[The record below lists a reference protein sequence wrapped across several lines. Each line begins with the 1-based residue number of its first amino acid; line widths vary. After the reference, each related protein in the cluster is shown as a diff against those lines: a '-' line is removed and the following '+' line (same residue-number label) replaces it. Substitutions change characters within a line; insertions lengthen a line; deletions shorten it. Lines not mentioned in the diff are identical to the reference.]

1 MFDPSFLWWG
11 LVPVSM
17 ALPFA
22 VLMPGCP
29 RRDAVREARSVLS
42 GRDDARLDEAFL
54 RVLGFRGAHGESVDF
69 EGARRALTSTF
80 RYETS
85 IDLATLPVGLRATMA
100 VLALSASD
108 HARDADLRQ
117 TTEPDAFTER
127 RFAGMA
133 DSLLLDR
140 KAMREIELATT
151 GHAWW
156 ETVALTLKR
165 RSDQAGGWVTP
176 ADLSGLLKDEPD
188 LLAALSGPSGAT
200 VPRASAIVSHWM
212 TETVARTPIPQ
223 PRTEEAARALD
234 MFRHRLME
242 CGA

>member
-1 MFDPSFLWWG
+1 MGS
-11 LVPVSM
+11 S
-17 ALPFA
+17 
-22 VLMPGCP
+22 
-29 RRDAVREARSVLS
+29 S
-42 GRDDARLDEAFL
+42 FL
-54 RVLGFRGAHGESVDF
+54 RVRVTCYKRRPTAFDDCLADLAHKSGVKGEIMKGSESRTERLTDLEEVADVGGAVTLGRREDGPFVERTVVFSPLR
-69 EGARRALTSTF
+69 ARRINTSVQGVERVVPRHTGGQ
-80 RYETS
+80 
-85 IDLATLPVGLRATMA
+85 DA
-100 VLALSASD
+100 VE
-108 HARDADLRQ
+108 HVDAAGDGM
-117 TTEPDAFTER
+117 EDV
-127 RFAGMA
+127 AGMA